1 MRHAVAETEL
11 SPKAFDIASW
21 RALTKKEVA
30 DFLKALYEN
39 AKARQSGRRKKSPER
54 RLGSGLIIRTHLTPL
69 DVYCYLK
76 ARFGEANGFQNYL
89 RRDDSDNLIHWEYQ
103 VQAHGVNM
111 NIMGSDRQIHFWIGE
126 MLTDQQWKE
135 LISIIKGD
143 YKRVGV
149 EKSRVLRG
157 LEKWM
162 VFPNKYVQIAD
173 VCAELYEDI
182 CNNIGGFESYRPTS
196 VHQRREGKARSA
208 VAEKLSKRAGK
219 LYGNCIQL
227 ALLTPILAEAFINL
241 LILVLCKP
249 ETRNDKA
256 AFEQFVRSHIHTK
269 IFSLSEHCI
278 GFANALDENTPGFK
292 EFKRVMDRRNH
303 AIHGNIDPIRERLE
317 TVYFHGKVPVFS
329 ETGDHLGRY
338 FDAMERQYAPQRVID
353 DYISTHSF
361 LIEIVRNL
369 EPMVGFQLWQ
379 VLEDPYPGYDA
390 RRQRAGVLFPN
401 YVVSG
406 YPVGLRYDD
415 ELEVEWGK
423 SR

>member
-1 MRHAVAETEL
+1 VAETE
-11 SPKAFDIASW
+11 SGPKAFDIASW
-21 RALTKKEVA
+21 RALSNREVA
-30 DFLKALYEN
+30 DLLKTLYEN
-39 AKARQSGRRKKSPER
+39 AKEQQSGQPKKTRKRRN
-54 RLGSGLIIRTHLTPL
+54 GSGLIIRTHLTPL

-76 ARFGEANGFQNYL
+76 ARFGEPNGFQNYL
-89 RRDDSDNLIHWEYQ
+89 RRDDSDNFIHWHYHVQ
-103 VQAHGVNM
+103 VHGVNM
-111 NIMGSDRQIHFWIGE
+111 NIMGSDRQIHFWVGE
-126 MLTDQQWKE
+126 ILTDEQWKE

-143 YKRVGV
+143 YKRVGA
-149 EKSRVLRG
+149 EKSRALRG
-157 LEKWM
+157 LEKWV

-173 VCAELYEDI
+173 VCAELYGDI
-182 CNNIGGFESYRPTS
+182 CDNIEGFESYRPNS
-196 VHQRREGKARSA
+196 IRRRKDAKARSL
-208 VAEKLSKRAGK
+208 VAKKLSKRAGK
-219 LYGNCIQL
+219 LYGDCIQL

-256 AFEQFVRSHIHTK
+256 AFERFVRSHIHTR

-278 GFANALDENTPGFK
+278 GFANALDENRPGFK

-317 TVYFHGKVPVFS
+317 TVHFHGKVPVFS
-329 ETGDHLGRY
+329 ETGDHFGRY
-338 FDAMERQYAPQRVID
+338 FDAMERLYAPQRVIG

-369 EPMVGFQLWQ
+369 EPMVGFRLWE

-390 RRQRAGVLFPN
+390 QRQRAGILFPN

-406 YPVGLRYDD
+406 YPMGLRYDD
-415 ELEVEWGK
+415 ELEVEWG
-423 SR
+423 